1 MLSYPVPNNLLPNH
15 VDAQLQKRFLK
26 DLSYPGQSQMK
37 NKEEQ
42 SIGNG
47 CIMQVENSSA
57 EDKA

>member
-1 MLSYPVPNNLLPNH
+1 MLTLNFKSV
-15 VDAQLQKRFLK
+15 FLK
-26 DLSYPGQSQMK
+26 DLSHPGQSQMK